1 MYLQFFLHHI
11 LYSITIVKKKKEKE
25 IICVHTFNIFFH
37 ALPKLKNSFVF
48 SLHSHS
54 LVHFLLIFLSAFTFT
69 FLHTNTQV
77 SLSLSLLYIFHLSET
92 LPNSNFFFEIRYLRC
107 TFDPLKWNQTGTKS
121 VSLSQWSTL
130 FQWSSLFRQWM
141 KARTMV
147 KQAEAMIKQSF
158 PLTQ

>member
-1 MYLQFFLHHI
+1 MFILSIFSSTLYPNLKTLLFFLSI
-11 LYSITIVKKKKEKE
+11 LIHSFTSSLSSY
-25 IICVHTFNIFFH
+25 
-37 ALPKLKNSFVF
+37 LP
-48 SLHSHS
+48 
-54 LVHFLLIFLSAFTFT
+54 LLLLSS
-69 FLHTNTQV
+69 TQIHR